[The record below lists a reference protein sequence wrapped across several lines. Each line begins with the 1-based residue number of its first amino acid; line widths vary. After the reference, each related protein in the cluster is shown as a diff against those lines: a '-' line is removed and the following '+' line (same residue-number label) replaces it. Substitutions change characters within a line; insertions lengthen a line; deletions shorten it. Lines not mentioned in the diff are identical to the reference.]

1 MKRLLSRRQCL
12 PLLAA
17 GLCPAAETS
26 VSEQW
31 RRIASETDG
40 TVGAMALH
48 LSSGRT
54 ASLHGDERFPLAS
67 VCKLPIAAH
76 ILAMVDEGRLSLDEE
91 LTIPR
96 YDVWPGVSVVAERW
110 PKQRRFRLDELVEW
124 MVAKSD
130 NTAVQ
135 TLFRIGG
142 GPKRHGRTPSPVA
155 GGWDT
160 PGSQRA
166 PVYARR
172 RGSAAGSTGVA
183 VDARDVRQIDGGDP
197 ARGAP
202 RRDARVPGRP
212 PRYGHSCRHGSAA
225 EESSSPANCSPRS

>member
-1 MKRLLSRRQCL
+1 
-12 PLLAA
+12 
-17 GLCPAAETS
+17 
-26 VSEQW
+26 
-31 RRIASETDG
+31 
-40 TVGAMALH
+40 MARWALWPCI

-91 LTIPR
+91 IDDPAVRRVAGCERGGRTMAEAAPLPARRTG
-96 YDVWPGVSVVAERW
+96 GVDGREERQYGGANAVSDWRRAE
-110 PKQRRFRLDELVEW
+110 
-124 MVAKSD
+124 S
-130 NTAVQ
+130 
-135 TLFRIGG
+135 
-142 GPKRHGRTPSPVA
+142 HGRTPSPVA
-155 GGWDT
+155 GRWDT

-183 VDARDVRQIDGGDP
+183 VDARDVRQTDGGDP

-212 PRYGHSCRHGSAA
+212 PRHGHSGRHGSAA